1 MNSQPHLAPIH
12 HPGSIQFRYE
22 RPGQDRERGRQ
33 RRNSKHQVRLR
44 RTIPSDGTSDPHVQD
59 YYPMDHA
66 MITTPPASPVRESI
80 PVFMDTRNR
89 VSGPAPALTNS
100 PFQTPSLKITTT
112 TTTTTHIHSPPP
124 SPSSYQQHLTPQT
137 PTSTR
142 TPTTPSHH
150 QTQTSSS
157 PKGQPQ
163 PNHPKPSKEK
173 DTQPPKQKRN
183 NKPYTF
189 EQEAFVVY
197 HRIDL
202 DLPWERVRQAYMAR
216 WPDIARSVGGL
227 ECAYYRANGRVPDV
241 ISTGGDSTGE
251 LVLVEGGERE
261 VDLGG
266 CEVRGGSGSDEEDD
280 REEGEG
286 GEEEEGKEVYKVYK
300 GVAYRTRGVK
310 CRKARISLLERFPE
324 ELVDERNEW
333 VRAEHRVVARDA
345 AEKRRRQREEWLAV
359 CSMRS

>member
-12 HPGSIQFRYE
+12 HPGPIQFRYE

-44 RTIPSDGTSDPHVQD
+44 RTIPSDGTSDLHMQD
-59 YYPMDHA
+59 YYPVDHA

-80 PVFMDTRNR
+80 PVFVDTPAR

-100 PFQTPSLKITTT
+100 PFQTPTLKITTASSS
-112 TTTTTHIHSPPP
+112 TTTHIHSPPP
-124 SPSSYQQHLTPQT
+124 SPSSYQQHLTPE
-137 PTSTR
+137 
-142 TPTTPSHH
+142 TPTTPNNH
-150 QTQTSSS
+150 QTQPSSS
-157 PKGQPQ
+157 PKAQSQSQ
-163 PNHPKPSKEK
+163 PNRPKSQTQK

-241 ISTGGDSTGE
+241 VFGKGDSGGE

-266 CEVRGGSGSDEEDD
+266 CEVRGGSGSGSEEEEEDC
-280 REEGEG
+280 EGEG
-286 GEEEEGKEVYKVYK
+286 EEGKEVYKVYK

-333 VRAEHRVVARDA
+333 VRAEHRVVARDT
-345 AEKRRRQREEWLAV
+345 AEKRRRQREEWLAAR
-359 CSMRS
+359 SMRE